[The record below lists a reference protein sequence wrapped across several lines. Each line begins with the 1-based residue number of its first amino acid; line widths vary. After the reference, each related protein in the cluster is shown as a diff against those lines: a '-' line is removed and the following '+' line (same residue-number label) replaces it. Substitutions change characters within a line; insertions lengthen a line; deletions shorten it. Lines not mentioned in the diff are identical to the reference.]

1 MMQRGDRRQVRKPT
15 FTWRELAVIALGLL
29 CLVGQAVV
37 YRGPH
42 PSTAARV
49 AVIVLGLA
57 LFGCMFTFA
66 GMVLRRERAA
76 RRRLDG

>member
-15 FTWRELAVIALGLL
+15 FTWRELAVLVSGLL
-29 CLVGQAVV
+29 CTVGQAIV

-49 AVIVLGLA
+49 AVVVLGLA
-57 LFGCMFTFA
+57 VFGGIFTFA

-76 RRRLDG
+76 RRSLGG